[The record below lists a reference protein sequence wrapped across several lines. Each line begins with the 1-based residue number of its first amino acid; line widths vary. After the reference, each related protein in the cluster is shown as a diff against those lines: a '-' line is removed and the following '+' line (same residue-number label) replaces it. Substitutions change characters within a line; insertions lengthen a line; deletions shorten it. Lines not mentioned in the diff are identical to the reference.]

1 MAEFVRQ
8 ALQYTHQGL
17 TSLNR
22 KMGNLLNGGSAAQRV
37 PIVKD
42 LSEAYARGWRDCPC
56 VFVLS
61 TGRVGTKT
69 LATLL
74 ALSPWVKATHEPEP
88 RLVKASFDAFMEG
101 GDLGKSEKWR
111 EVIFAARD
119 DAVCSANRRGKIYL
133 ETNPKLSC
141 LATALAACFPASQFI
156 HLHRH
161 PYEVVRSAMRRGHYQ
176 GHSWDFA
183 RIRPPM
189 DEPLADEWESLSPV
203 EKSAW
208 RWARINSDALAF
220 LRALPESRKF
230 NLPAD
235 ALFSADEQT
244 LVQLFAFIGA
254 DLPPKNRLEDVLG
267 QRINA
272 QKKGE
277 FPLPSEW
284 SERDRQAVQGRVA
297 GVARELGYEL

>member
-1 MAEFVRQ
+1 
-8 ALQYTHQGL
+8 
-17 TSLNR
+17 
-22 KMGNLLNGGSAAQRV
+22 
-37 PIVKD
+37 
-42 LSEAYARGWRDCPC
+42 
-56 VFVLS
+56 
-61 TGRVGTKT
+61 
-69 LATLL
+69 
-74 ALSPWVKATHEPEP
+74 
-88 RLVKASFDAFMEG
+88 
-101 GDLGKSEKWR
+101 
-111 EVIFAARD
+111 
-119 DAVCSANRRGKIYL
+119 
-133 ETNPKLSC
+133 
-141 LATALAACFPASQFI
+141 
-156 HLHRH
+156 
-161 PYEVVRSAMRRGHYQ
+161 
-176 GHSWDFA
+176 
-183 RIRPPM
+183 M